1 VASRNPSRPGAQIAA
16 LTRKLGEYERWVRL
30 LDAQIRVLER
40 ERQKLSAVV
49 THADAG
55 FFVVDA
61 TLQVAWANG
70 HLTQLLPENGPS
82 MLSGAS
88 CKDVLC
94 HGAQTCES
102 CPAARAFRTGRV
114 AHHEVYQEIQSRKRH
129 LYATAMP
136 MLSTA
141 GHVDQAIVMIQDVS
155 DLEVLRASEHRLRLL
170 VEQVPAVMWSTDRE
184 LRFTSSVGAA
194 LAGLGLE
201 PNEIVGL
208 TLHEYF
214 ATDDPEFP
222 PIAAHARAI
231 RGESSSFA
239 FAWQGRSFEAHVE
252 PFVGSG
258 SEIVGSVGIA
268 LDVTE
273 RTLAEEARHRS
284 EVRKGAVLDTAL
296 DGIVSIDHRGRITEF
311 NAAAERMFGHARTAA
326 LGRDMADLL
335 IPESHREV
343 HRAGLARHLATGE
356 ARVLGR
362 RIELTAVR
370 ADGTEMPVELAVT
383 RIPLDG
389 PPVFTAY
396 VRDLTERKQAEK
408 ALRDSEEQ
416 LRQAQKM
423 DAIGTLA
430 GGVAHDFNNLLTGI
444 LGHAQLVRAATEA
457 GHKAHR
463 SAEVIET
470 AARRGAALT
479 QQLLGFARKGKNQN
493 VPVDLHATVHEVIGL
508 LTRTVDKNIRMSS
521 RSAVER
527 PVVAGD
533 PDQLQQVI
541 LNLAVNARDAM
552 PDGGEMLFV
561 TDGST
566 FDASDFRRPQEIAP
580 GRYIVLSISDTGCG
594 ISEDVRRR
602 IFEPFFTTKSQGK
615 GTGMGLAMV
624 YGIVKNH
631 GGWVAVESALG
642 RGTTVR
648 VHLPQAQDLRTS
660 ESLRL
665 STDARPGT
673 GRILVV
679 DDEEIVRS
687 VAEEFLRHLGY
698 DVVTAADGLEAVEY
712 YEKFGRTIDAVLLD
726 MIMPRMGGRDCFR
739 ALREMNP
746 DVRAVLS
753 TGYGPDVV
761 AQELLDEGMRG
772 FVAKPYRLEQLAD
785 AVARALAG

>member
-1 VASRNPSRPGAQIAA
+1 VASQIAE

-40 ERQKLSAVV
+40 ERQKLSAIV

-55 FFVVDA
+55 FFVVDEA
-61 TLQVAWANG
+61 LCVAWANG
-70 HLTQLLPENGPS
+70 HLTRLLPDPDGPAR
-82 MLSGAS
+82 LVGAS

-94 HGAQTCES
+94 HAAETCES
-102 CPAARAFRTGRV
+102 CPAARAFRSGAV
-114 AHHEVYQEIQSRKRH
+114 AHYELCLEIQSRPRH

-155 DLEVLRASEHRLRLL
+155 DLEVLSASEHRLRLL
-170 VEQVPAVMWSTDRE
+170 VEQVPAVMWTTDHE

-194 LAGLGLE
+194 LAGLGLK
-201 PNEIVGL
+201 PNEVVGL
-208 TLHEYF
+208 TLDEYF

-222 PIAAHARAI
+222 PVAAHRRAI
-231 RGESSSFA
+231 EGEPSTFA

-252 PFVGSG
+252 PFLGGG

-273 RTLAEEARHRS
+273 RTLAEEARRRS

-311 NAAAERMFGHARTAA
+311 NAAAERMFGYGRAAA
-326 LGRDMADLL
+326 LGRDLAELI
-335 IPESHREV
+335 IPEPQRAA
-343 HRAGLARHLATGE
+343 HRAGLERHLATGE

-362 RIELTAVR
+362 RIELTALR
-370 ADGTEMPVELAVT
+370 ADGTEIPVELAVT

-396 VRDLTERKQAEK
+396 VRDLTERKQAER
-408 ALRDSEEQ
+408 ALRESEEQ

-423 DAIGTLA
+423 EAIGTLA

-444 LGHAQLVRAATEA
+444 LGHAQLLRATTEP

-493 VPVDLHATVHEVIGL
+493 VPVDLSATIHEVIGL
-508 LTRTVDKNIRMSS
+508 LTRTVDKNIRMAS
-521 RSAVER
+521 RSTIDR
-527 PVVAGD
+527 PVVSGD
-533 PDQLQQVI
+533 PDQLQQVV

-552 PDGGEMLFV
+552 PEGGEMVFV
-561 TDGST
+561 TDAST
-566 FDASDFRRPQEIAP
+566 FEATDFRKPSEIAP
-580 GRYIVLSISDTGCG
+580 GRYVVLSISDTGCG
-594 ISEDVRRR
+594 IPDEVRRR
-602 IFEPFFTTKSQGK
+602 IFEPFFTTKGQGK

-631 GGWVAVESALG
+631 GGWVAVESAVG

-648 VHLPQAQDLRTS
+648 IHLPQAQELRATEPLGTS
-660 ESLRL
+660 S
-665 STDARPGT
+665 SVRPGT

-698 DVVTAADGLEAVEY
+698 EVVTAADGLEAVEY
-712 YEKFGRTIDAVLLD
+712 YEKHGRTIDAVLLD
-726 MIMPRMGGRDCFR
+726 MVMPRMGGRDCFR
-739 ALREMNP
+739 ALRGLNP

-761 AQELLDEGMRG
+761 AQEMLDEGLRG

-785 AVARALAG
+785 AVARALRG